1 MGVIKVSKHEML
13 LKPNVRFS
21 KMHPSG
27 MSMRCPSFAI
37 TRNIR
42 CGQRKWKTHKQPT
55 DDGTTQSDVPTKV
68 DISCHS
74 QMVKVDNMW
83 YLLESLVEL
92 LDLTISFKKVMLS
105 WFYKNGY
112 LLEMTAKFDRGQSG
126 EHAILI
132 HNKTTIY
139 KHKKITFHK

>member
-1 MGVIKVSKHEML
+1 MGVIIVSKHEML

-42 CGQRKWKTHKQPT
+42 CRYTKWENQEQPT
-55 DDGTTQSDVPTKV
+55 DHGTAQSDVSTKV
-68 DISCHS
+68 DISCHC

-83 YLLESLVEL
+83 YLFESLVEL
-92 LDLTISFKKVMLS
+92 LDLTNLFKRMTLS
-105 WFYKNGY
+105 
-112 LLEMTAKFDRGQSG
+112 
-126 EHAILI
+126 
-132 HNKTTIY
+132 
-139 KHKKITFHK
+139 